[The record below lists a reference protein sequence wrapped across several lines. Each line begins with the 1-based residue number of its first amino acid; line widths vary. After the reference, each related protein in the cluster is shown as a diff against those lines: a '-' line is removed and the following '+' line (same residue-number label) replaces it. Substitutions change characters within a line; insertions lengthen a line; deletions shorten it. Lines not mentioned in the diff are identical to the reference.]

1 MCADRPF
8 SLTAW
13 KKWLLACTAVLALTA
28 CERDGTH
35 TSAVMSADKVNN
47 AGDVVATDTT
57 FPVTISSALGAAVI
71 AKPPQ
76 RVVTLGLGA
85 DDIVV
90 ALGITPVGVARADW
104 GGDGEGYW
112 PWVRAAITARGDALP
127 KPVAAYPE
135 LDVEAIVALQ
145 PDVVLAPFSGVSPE
159 AFRQLS
165 QMVPVVA
172 YPERQYLTPIDT
184 QIDLIAT
191 ALGKR
196 NEAEPLK
203 QRIRTQLASATTQ
216 YPLLAGKTFAYVRV
230 DPRSGNLGVYV
241 AGDPRVDTLVGMGL
255 RLAPSVAQ
263 LEASSGSF
271 SYNLGLEHVDRLSDA
286 DILVTW
292 FYSDED
298 RQRVT
303 VFPLYTQIAAIQRG
317 SELALTDAALVMA
330 SSSGAPLAVNWMF
343 DRLGPRLQEAAS
355 RIDP

>member
-1 MCADRPF
+1 MCATRPF
-8 SLTAW
+8 FATVWKLLVCATVLT
-13 KKWLLACTAVLALTA
+13 LAA
-28 CERDGTH
+28 CERDAPPV
-35 TSAVMSADKVNN
+35 SAAPPAASM
-47 AGDVVATDTT
+47 TDTGSHA
-57 FPVTISSALGAAVI
+57 FPVTIQSALGAAVI
-71 AKPPQ
+71 PKPPQ
-76 RVVTLGLGA
+76 RIVTLGLGA

-90 ALGITPVGVARADW
+90 ALGITPVGIARADW

-112 PWVRAAITARGDALP
+112 PWVRAAITARGDTLP

-165 QMVPVVA
+165 QRVPVVA

-196 NEAEPLK
+196 SEAKPLK
-203 QRIRTQLASATTQ
+203 ERIRNQLASAATH
-216 YPLLAGKTFAYVRV
+216 YPLVAGKTFAYVRV

-241 AGDPRVDTLVGMGL
+241 AGDPRVDTLVGMGM
-255 RLAPSVAQ
+255 RLAASVAQ
-263 LEASSGSF
+263 LQASSGSF
-271 SYNLGLEHVDRLSDA
+271 SYNLGLEHVDKLSDA
-286 DILVTW
+286 DILVSW

-298 RQRVT
+298 RQRAS

-317 SELALTDAALVMA
+317 SNLALTDATLVMA
-330 SSSGAPLAVNWMF
+330 SSSGAPLAVDWML
-343 DRLGPRLQEAAS
+343 DQLGPQLQEAAA
-355 RIDP
+355 RVGP